1 MFTYV
6 VWPFFETTREGKLYL
21 PIRIIFRHSNSSNA
35 SLYNN
40 IRFWRSRHIITMI
53 YITLLYVLLYYTYDS
68 RLLIAQSID
77 QSTSVVYFNIALL
90 ASSELYIYIIPDAAP
105 RLQHHYIQM
114 YNIHQ
119 SSHWRLIILHRHS
132 AVNQNPYTYTSIIVR
147 NENIIIIIKLYRGK
161 NMCFCSLQRDALY
174 CMVLRVYATAY

>member
-1 MFTYV
+1 VYVFTYA
-6 VWPFFETTREGKLYL
+6 VWPFFETTREGKLYTY
-21 PIRIIFRHSNSSNA
+21 PYIIFRHSNSSNA

-90 ASSELYIYIIPDAAP
+90 ASSELYLYILYIIPDAAP
-105 RLQHHYIQM
+105 RLRHHYIQM

-119 SSHWRLIILHRHS
+119 PSHWRLIILHRHS

-147 NENIIIIIKLYRGK
+147 NENIITY
-161 NMCFCSLQRDALY
+161 Y
-174 CMVLRVYATAY
+174 